1 MKVIAAIL
9 CNINVISLAGN
20 GGNETTRCVYC
31 NVNTKRQF
39 VWEKKTFY
47 VIPKGLHQSFYLL
60 DLTRSKKFRFYHFC
74 WIT

>member
-31 NVNTKRQF
+31 NVNTNDNTIC
-39 VWEKKTFY
+39 VGEED
-47 VIPKGLHQSFYLL
+47 LL
-60 DLTRSKKFRFYHFC
+60 CNS
-74 WIT
+74 